1 MRRLKFTLSRT
12 TLQTIYMTF
21 IRPVLEYGDVIWDN
35 CTQNDK
41 YELDKIQHEAAR
53 IVTGATKLV
62 SINELYQ
69 DIGWESLETRRRK
82 HKLCLFYKMVNGLT
96 PDYLS
101 SLVPPNVGSTNRY
114 SLRNDNNIHPPYART
129 MLYSNSFLP
138 SVIREWNQLSLP
150 IREAPTIATFK
161 SRINENIVII
171 PKHYYYGIRKAQVLH
186 TRLRTNCSSLNHDL
200 YQKNIVD
207 SPMCRCGSVE
217 NRQHFFL
224 NCPFYHNIRQ
234 DLFQTITQIPDVNI
248 QLLLNGSLDLLLF
261 GSSSLSYEINTDIFQ
276 AVHIY
281 ILRSKRFV

>member
-1 MRRLKFTLSRT
+1 MFNQPISQVDSHKHLGIHLTDTCTWKNHIDYIKEKAWLRINIMRRLKFTLSRT

-114 SLRNDNNIHPPYART
+114 SLRN
-129 MLYSNSFLP
+129 
-138 SVIREWNQLSLP
+138 E
-150 IREAPTIATFK
+150 
-161 SRINENIVII
+161 
-171 PKHYYYGIRKAQVLH
+171 
-186 TRLRTNCSSLNHDL
+186 
-200 YQKNIVD
+200 
-207 SPMCRCGSVE
+207 
-217 NRQHFFL
+217 
-224 NCPFYHNIRQ
+224 
-234 DLFQTITQIPDVNI
+234 
-248 QLLLNGSLDLLLF
+248 
-261 GSSSLSYEINTDIFQ
+261 
-276 AVHIY
+276 
-281 ILRSKRFV
+281 